1 CLVASVIMM
10 FCGASFLHIYAGH
23 LTLIGCAAW
32 APLILL
38 CVDGFFGVET
48 RKFPWRWVLIGM
60 MAVAMQIY
68 VGHPQYLF
76 NTGVGSALYL
86 AFCLIRAKNRVKPV
100 LAYAAMYGG
109 GMALSAVQ
117 LLASAHTGAESTRGA
132 GGFTYQESAF
142 FSLPPEN
149 IVTLIAPWFFGKGLG
164 GADAGLAYWGRCY
177 IWEMSLFIGVTGLF
191 LAIYGAVCGERA
203 VRRYSAPM
211 ALILLIL
218 ALGGHTPLLHL
229 LHSLVP
235 GFNRFRGQSKF
246 IFEASV
252 FVSMLSAVGMDR
264 LLRDQEFKKL
274 LPIIAGGAA
283 AGLALFA
290 ILISATA
297 GAGGWWSGMPA
308 LVLRS
313 AESYYFMRDP
323 NLASNP
329 EFLTKS
335 AGAAAG
341 SLWIASLT
349 CAVLAAA
356 LYFLRFDRRAAYA
369 IGALAILEVFLFART
384 ARPMFE
390 IAPALHPEYL
400 QKFHDLNP
408 GDYRILNPAGNDNA
422 MMYMGLQ
429 GLWGYDPQVNRRYAE
444 FMYFTQKQNPDKAS
458 YSLQFAG
465 INPLY
470 RLLRCKY
477 LFVPGDQGISLREL
491 SDPLPHA
498 LLVGETELI
507 QGRDNIFA
515 RMSDPSF
522 DPARKVI
529 LESAPD
535 PAPVG
540 SSHEGIARVIESE
553 TDRLVIEA
561 ETEQPAILLITD
573 TYSGGWRARGLEGSA
588 QKEYNVMPA
597 DYAIRAIPIR
607 QGKHRIELLY
617 APAPYIAGKW
627 ITVFALL
634 GYFGLAVWRA
644 LESRRDGGGGGTQS
658 A

>member
-1 CLVASVIMM
+1 MKKKLIQKQGANRSAAGSVATGAPFIWPRFAAPGLLAALILLMFGDALFFRSGMVLSQSGTDLFLYFIYWRDFGFRELAHGNLALWNPHIFSGVPAFGGFQAALLYPLNWIYLILPLTFSLNFEIVLHTALLGVFMFLWTSRRGLHPFACLVASVIMM

-422 MMYMGLQ
+422 MMSMGLQ

-498 LLVGETELI
+498 L
-507 QGRDNIFA
+507 
-515 RMSDPSF
+515 
-522 DPARKVI
+522 
-529 LESAPD
+529 
-535 PAPVG
+535 
-540 SSHEGIARVIESE
+540 
-553 TDRLVIEA
+553 
-561 ETEQPAILLITD
+561 
-573 TYSGGWRARGLEGSA
+573 
-588 QKEYNVMPA
+588 
-597 DYAIRAIPIR
+597 
-607 QGKHRIELLY
+607 
-617 APAPYIAGKW
+617 
-627 ITVFALL
+627 
-634 GYFGLAVWRA
+634 
-644 LESRRDGGGGGTQS
+644 
-658 A
+658 